1 MDAFDLLDQLVIL
14 LIQYLASRLE
24 IKVVILLPI
33 VPERFEVALD
43 SLLRLFDVKHFLYRL

>member
-1 MDAFDLLDQLVIL
+1 MDSLDLFDQLVIL
-14 LIQYLASRLE
+14 LIYYLASTLE

-43 SLLRLFDVKHFLYRL
+43 SLLRLFDVKHFLHGL